1 MKTLIHELKQLI
13 IETLSLE
20 DMSPRDIDKDEPLF
34 DDGLGLDSIDALELG
49 VAIKNKYNVSVKDER
64 EEDVQKYFYSVQNL
78 ADFIHQRR
86 SD

>member
-20 DMSPRDIDKDEPLF
+20 DMSPGDIDKDEPLF

>member
-20 DMSPRDIDKDEPLF
+20 DMSPGDIDKDEPLF

-64 EEDVQKYFYSVQNL
+64 EEDVHKYFYSVQNL